1 MVLGV
6 KKDMSCKQ
14 GFVWQYRY
22 RNEKNEVKFMCS
34 VDLNKLKMR
43 VINNG
48 LEWTRVDEGIE
59 KVNDL

>member
-1 MVLGV
+1 
-6 KKDMSCKQ
+6 
-14 GFVWQYRY
+14 
-22 RNEKNEVKFMCS
+22 MCS

-43 VINNG
+43 VINKG